1 MTTPQGPPT
10 GPPQCATEESH
21 RGTARRLGRAR
32 NIKAHNGL
40 HRRTYIT
47 VLPETSKV
55 AAGIEKALRNID
67 VRKIAREW
75 GREIERGIG

>member
-1 MTTPQGPPT
+1 M
-10 GPPQCATEESH
+10 ASI
-21 RGTARRLGRAR
+21 AD
-32 NIKAHNGL
+32 
-40 HRRTYIT
+40 TYIT

-55 AAGIEKALRNID
+55 AAGIEKALRNVD